1 MMFRLLPCGTRSA
14 ATFAA
19 ATAFLCL
26 AALRS
31 AWRLLLAAALV
42 LAFAGIAGTAAAQP
56 ADAQREPLRVSRQ
69 PHGLQAVQRLQVF
82 EDQSRSLGI
91 EQVRTPAQEARFVY
105 PDAPLRGKES
115 DRVLWFKLQMQ
126 LADPADA
133 PREWLMLV
141 PTVSTHE
148 LRFYGPYDENGH
160 ALAEPVVTGMR
171 HPWASR
177 PAASEQMA
185 WRFKLP
191 GPGTYTAYFRV
202 ESTFAR
208 IYDVTLWDPAD
219 YLQSTQDKRMFD
231 GVSYGVLIG
240 LMVYGLVLFKVFGEG
255 LYGFYMLS
263 CACGVLALGSINGH
277 ALRYPFA
284 HWPAAAGFAYTAGP
298 ALWAIC
304 KLQFGRRLLRL
315 RHFAPRLD
323 WLVQAFTV
331 ALVLAIPYA
340 NWGAH
345 PLMTFQLVQVSVVA
359 STVVMVIG
367 ALLAMR
373 RRYWPAVLYFFG
385 VALLL
390 GGVGAIVIASW
401 GWIEWAPNQMNIS
414 QGALVAELI
423 VFAVAMG
430 SRLQLVLRS
439 EQALTARTQQLVE
452 ALGTDALTGAAS
464 RAGFESRGEECLQAR
479 RPFALMLLDLN
490 GFKGVNDAHGHAAGD
505 QVLIAIAQRLRQQ
518 LRPDDVVA
526 RLGGDEFAVLVRGT
540 PTREAL
546 SLLARRMVDA
556 GTQPVDYEGRSVAVG
571 MSLGIACHPADGDT
585 LARLL
590 RSADR
595 AMYHVKQHRE
605 GPSFT
610 FAAELATHLA
620 AMGTPQSHPARLE
633 ARGPGGHSAPDRL

>member
-1 MMFRLLPCGTRSA
+1 MMSRLFPCGTADPR
-14 ATFAA
+14 
-19 ATAFLCL
+19 
-26 AALRS
+26 R
-31 AWRLLLAAALV
+31 AWRLLVAAALA
-42 LAFAGIAGTAAAQP
+42 LFLSAIAVAQP
-56 ADAQREPLRVSRQ
+56 AGNDAQRGPLQIRHQ
-69 PHGLQAVQRLQVF
+69 PNGLPAVQQLQVF
-82 EDQSRSLGI
+82 EDKTRSLDI
-91 EQVRTPAQEARFVY
+91 EQVRTPPQEARFAF
-105 PDAPLRGKES
+105 PDDPLRGKES
-115 DRVLWFKLQMQ
+115 DRVLWFKLQMR

-133 PREWLMLV
+133 AREWLMLV
-141 PTVSTHE
+141 PTVSTHD
-148 LRFYGPYDENGH
+148 LRFYGPYDEDGH
-160 ALAEPVVTGMR
+160 ALAAPVTTGMR
-171 HPWASR
+171 YPWASR

-185 WRFKLP
+185 WRFRLP
-191 GPGTYTAYFRV
+191 GPGTYTVYFRV

-208 IYDVTLWDPAD
+208 IYDVSVWDPAD

-263 CACGVLALGSINGH
+263 CACGVLALASINGH

-315 RHFAPRLD
+315 RHFAPPLD

-331 ALVLAIPYA
+331 ALALAIPYA

-345 PLMTFQLVQVSVVA
+345 PLMTFRLVQISVVA

-367 ALLAMR
+367 ALIAMR

-390 GGVGAIVIASW
+390 AGIGAIVVASW
-401 GWIEWAPNQMNIS
+401 GWIEWAPNQMNVS

-464 RAGFESRGEECLQAR
+464 RAGFESRGEEWLHQGQ
-479 RPFALMLLDLN
+479 PFALMLLDLD

-518 LRPDDVVA
+518 LRKDDVVA
-526 RLGGDEFAVLVRGT
+526 RLGGDEFAVLVLGA
-540 PTREAL
+540 PSREVL
-546 SLLARRMVDA
+546 SLMARRMIEA
-556 GTQPVDYEGRSVAVG
+556 GSQPVEYEGRSVTVG
-571 MSLGIACHPADGDT
+571 MSLGIACRPGDGDT

-590 RSADR
+590 RAADR
-595 AMYHVKQHRE
+595 AMYHVKQHDA
-605 GPSFT
+605 GPSFM
-610 FAAELATHLA
+610 FASDLA
-620 AMGTPQSHPARLE
+620 AAAAAASAGGTQQNHQAL
-633 ARGPGGHSAPDRL
+633 SA

>member
-1 MMFRLLPCGTRSA
+1 MMSRLFPCGTADPR
-14 ATFAA
+14 
-19 ATAFLCL
+19 
-26 AALRS
+26 R
-31 AWRLLLAAALV
+31 AWRLLVAAALA
-42 LAFAGIAGTAAAQP
+42 LFLSAIAAAQP
-56 ADAQREPLRVSRQ
+56 AGNDAQRGPLQIRHQ
-69 PHGLQAVQRLQVF
+69 PNGLPAVQQLQVF
-82 EDQSRSLGI
+82 EDKTRSLDI
-91 EQVRTPAQEARFVY
+91 EQVRTPPQEARFAF
-105 PDAPLRGKES
+105 PDDPLRGKES
-115 DRVLWFKLQMQ
+115 DRVLWFKLQMR

-133 PREWLMLV
+133 AREWLMLV
-141 PTVSTHE
+141 PTVSTHD
-148 LRFYGPYDENGH
+148 LRFYGPYDEDGR
-160 ALAEPVVTGMR
+160 ALAAPVTTGMR
-171 HPWASR
+171 YPWASR

-185 WRFKLP
+185 WRFRLP
-191 GPGTYTAYFRV
+191 GPGTYTVYFRV

-208 IYDVTLWDPAD
+208 IYDVSVWDPAD

-263 CACGVLALGSINGH
+263 CACGVLALASINGH

-315 RHFAPRLD
+315 RHFAPPLD

-331 ALVLAIPYA
+331 ALALAIPYA

-345 PLMTFQLVQVSVVA
+345 PLMTFRLVQISVVA

-367 ALLAMR
+367 ALIAMR

-390 GGVGAIVIASW
+390 AGIGAIVVASW
-401 GWIEWAPNQMNIS
+401 GWIEWAPNQMNVS
-414 QGALVAELI
+414 QGALVAVLI

-464 RAGFESRGEECLQAR
+464 RAGFESRGEEWLHQGQ
-479 RPFALMLLDLN
+479 PFALMLLDLD

-518 LRPDDVVA
+518 LRKDDVVA
-526 RLGGDEFAVLVRGT
+526 RLGGDEFAVLVLGA
-540 PTREAL
+540 PSREVL
-546 SLLARRMVDA
+546 SLMARRMIEA
-556 GTQPVDYEGRSVAVG
+556 GSQPVEYEGRSVTVG
-571 MSLGIACHPADGDT
+571 MSLGIACRPGDGDT

-590 RSADR
+590 RAADR
-595 AMYHVKQHRE
+595 AMYHVKQHDA
-605 GPSFT
+605 GPSFM
-610 FAAELATHLA
+610 FASDLA
-620 AMGTPQSHPARLE
+620 AAAAAASAGGTQQNHQAL
-633 ARGPGGHSAPDRL
+633 SA

>member
-1 MMFRLLPCGTRSA
+1 MMSRLFPCGTADPR
-14 ATFAA
+14 
-19 ATAFLCL
+19 
-26 AALRS
+26 R
-31 AWRLLLAAALV
+31 AWRLLVAAALA
-42 LAFAGIAGTAAAQP
+42 LFLSAIAAAQP
-56 ADAQREPLRVSRQ
+56 AGNDAQRGPLQIRHQ
-69 PHGLQAVQRLQVF
+69 PNGLPAVQQLQVF
-82 EDQSRSLGI
+82 EDKTRSLDI
-91 EQVRTPAQEARFVY
+91 EQVRTPPQEARFAF
-105 PDAPLRGKES
+105 PDDPLRGKES
-115 DRVLWFKLQMQ
+115 DRVLWFKLQMR

-133 PREWLMLV
+133 AREWLMLV
-141 PTVSTHE
+141 PTVSTHD
-148 LRFYGPYDENGH
+148 LRFYGPYDEDGR
-160 ALAEPVVTGMR
+160 ALAAPVTTGMR
-171 HPWASR
+171 YPWASR

-185 WRFKLP
+185 WRFRLP
-191 GPGTYTAYFRV
+191 GPGTYTVYFRV

-208 IYDVTLWDPAD
+208 IYDVSVWEPAD

-263 CACGVLALGSINGH
+263 CACGVLALASINGH

-315 RHFAPRLD
+315 RHFAPPLD

-331 ALVLAIPYA
+331 ALALAIPYA

-345 PLMTFQLVQVSVVA
+345 PLMTFRLVQISVVA

-367 ALLAMR
+367 ALIAMR

-390 GGVGAIVIASW
+390 AGIGAIVVASW
-401 GWIEWAPNQMNIS
+401 GWIEWAPNQMNVS

-464 RAGFESRGEECLQAR
+464 RAGFESRGEEWLHQGQ
-479 RPFALMLLDLN
+479 PFALMLLDLD

-518 LRPDDVVA
+518 LRKDDVVA
-526 RLGGDEFAVLVRGT
+526 RLGGDEFAVLVLGA
-540 PTREAL
+540 PSREVL
-546 SLLARRMVDA
+546 SLMARRMIEA
-556 GTQPVDYEGRSVAVG
+556 GSQPVEYEGRSVTVG
-571 MSLGIACHPADGDT
+571 MSLGIACRPGDGDT

-590 RSADR
+590 RAADR
-595 AMYHVKQHRE
+595 AMYHVKQHDA
-605 GPSFT
+605 GPSFM
-610 FAAELATHLA
+610 FASDLA
-620 AMGTPQSHPARLE
+620 AAAAAASAGGTQQNHQAL
-633 ARGPGGHSAPDRL
+633 SA

>member
-1 MMFRLLPCGTRSA
+1 MMSRLFPCGTADPR
-14 ATFAA
+14 
-19 ATAFLCL
+19 
-26 AALRS
+26 R
-31 AWRLLLAAALV
+31 AWRLLVAAALA
-42 LAFAGIAGTAAAQP
+42 LFLSAIAVAQP
-56 ADAQREPLRVSRQ
+56 AGNDAQRGPLQIRHQ
-69 PHGLQAVQRLQVF
+69 PNGLPAVQQLQVF
-82 EDQSRSLGI
+82 EDKTRSLDI
-91 EQVRTPAQEARFVY
+91 EQVRTPPQEARFAF
-105 PDAPLRGKES
+105 PDDPLRGKES
-115 DRVLWFKLQMQ
+115 DRVLWFKLQMR

-133 PREWLMLV
+133 AREWLMLV
-141 PTVSTHE
+141 PTVSTHD
-148 LRFYGPYDENGH
+148 LRFYGPYDEDGR
-160 ALAEPVVTGMR
+160 ALAAPVTTGMR
-171 HPWASR
+171 YPWASR

-185 WRFKLP
+185 WRFRLP
-191 GPGTYTAYFRV
+191 GPGTYTVYFRV

-208 IYDVTLWDPAD
+208 IYDVSVWDPAD

-263 CACGVLALGSINGH
+263 CACGVLALASINGH

-315 RHFAPRLD
+315 RHFAPPLD

-331 ALVLAIPYA
+331 ALALAIPYA

-345 PLMTFQLVQVSVVA
+345 PLMTFRLVQISVVA

-367 ALLAMR
+367 ALIAMR

-390 GGVGAIVIASW
+390 AGIGAIVVASW
-401 GWIEWAPNQMNIS
+401 GWIEWAPNQMNVS

-464 RAGFESRGEECLQAR
+464 RAGFESRGEEWLHQGQ
-479 RPFALMLLDLN
+479 PFALMLLDLD

-518 LRPDDVVA
+518 LRKDDVVA
-526 RLGGDEFAVLVRGT
+526 RLGGDEFAVLVLGA
-540 PTREAL
+540 PSREVL
-546 SLLARRMVDA
+546 SLMARRMIEA
-556 GTQPVDYEGRSVAVG
+556 GSQPVEYEGRSVTVG
-571 MSLGIACHPADGDT
+571 MSLGIACRPGDGDT

-590 RSADR
+590 RAADR
-595 AMYHVKQHRE
+595 AMYHVKQHDA
-605 GPSFT
+605 GPSFM
-610 FAAELATHLA
+610 FASDLA
-620 AMGTPQSHPARLE
+620 AAAAAAASAGGTQQNHQAL
-633 ARGPGGHSAPDRL
+633 SA

>member
-1 MMFRLLPCGTRSA
+1 MMFRLLQCGPRGANPLRAASRFPCLRMLLAVALGLLLLS
-14 ATFAA
+14 TFAA
-19 ATAFLCL
+19 A
-26 AALRS
+26 
-31 AWRLLLAAALV
+31 
-42 LAFAGIAGTAAAQP
+42 QP
-56 ADAQREPLRVSRQ
+56 TDATRPPLSVERQ
-69 PHGLQAVQRLQVF
+69 PNGLPAVQHLQVF
-82 EDQSRSLGI
+82 EDETRSLGI
-91 EQVRTPAQEARFVY
+91 EQVRAPSQQGRFAF
-105 PDAPLRGKES
+105 PDDPLRGKES
-115 DRVLWFKLQMQ
+115 DRVLWFKLQMR

-133 PREWLMLV
+133 ADAAREWLMLV
-141 PTVSTHE
+141 PTVSTHD
-148 LRFYGPYDENGH
+148 LRFYGPFDENGR
-160 ALAEPVVTGMR
+160 ALAAPVTTGMR
-171 HPWASR
+171 YPWASR

-185 WRFKLP
+185 WRFHLP

-208 IYDVTLWDPAD
+208 IYDVTVWDPAD

-231 GVSYGVLIG
+231 GVTYGILIG

-284 HWPAAAGFAYTAGP
+284 HWPEAAGFAYTAGP

-315 RHFAPRLD
+315 RHFAPPLD
-323 WLVQAFTV
+323 WLVQAFTL
-331 ALVLAIPYA
+331 ALALAIPYA

-345 PLMTFQLVQVSVVA
+345 PLMTFRLVQISVMA

-367 ALLAMR
+367 ALIAMR

-390 GGVGAIVIASW
+390 GGVGAIVVASW

-439 EQALTARTQQLVE
+439 EQALTERTQQLVE
-452 ALGTDALTGAAS
+452 ALGTDALTGASS
-464 RAGFESRGEECLQAR
+464 RAGFESRGEEWLQR
-479 RPFALMLLDLN
+479 QQPFALMLLDLD

-505 QVLIAIAQRLRQQ
+505 AVLIAIAQRLRQQ
-518 LRPDDVVA
+518 LRKDDVVA
-526 RLGGDEFAVLVRGT
+526 RFGGDEFAVLVMGT
-540 PTREAL
+540 PTRDAL
-546 SLLARRMVDA
+546 SQMALRMIEA
-556 GTQPVDYEGRSVAVG
+556 GRQPVDYEGRDVSVG
-571 MSLGIACHPADGDT
+571 MSLGVACSPGDGDT

-595 AMYHVKQHRE
+595 AMYHVKQR
-605 GPSFT
+605 GTAPSFM
-610 FAAELATHLA
+610 FAADLA
-620 AMGTPQSHPARLE
+620 ATD
-633 ARGPGGHSAPDRL
+633 APRSQPVPLDAQRPDGDTALGSR

>member
-1 MMFRLLPCGTRSA
+1 MMSRLFPCGTADPR
-14 ATFAA
+14 
-19 ATAFLCL
+19 
-26 AALRS
+26 R
-31 AWRLLLAAALV
+31 AWRLLVAAALA
-42 LAFAGIAGTAAAQP
+42 LFLSAIAAAQP
-56 ADAQREPLRVSRQ
+56 AGNDAQRGPLQIRHQ
-69 PHGLQAVQRLQVF
+69 PNGLPAVQQLQVF
-82 EDQSRSLGI
+82 EDKTRSLDI
-91 EQVRTPAQEARFVY
+91 EQVRTPPQEARFAF
-105 PDAPLRGKES
+105 PDDPLRGKES
-115 DRVLWFKLQMQ
+115 DRVLWFKLQMR

-133 PREWLMLV
+133 AREWLMLV
-141 PTVSTHE
+141 PTVSTHD
-148 LRFYGPYDENGH
+148 LRFYGPYDEDGH
-160 ALAEPVVTGMR
+160 ALAAPVTTGMR
-171 HPWASR
+171 YPWASR

-185 WRFKLP
+185 WRFRLP
-191 GPGTYTAYFRV
+191 GPGTYTVYFRV

-208 IYDVTLWDPAD
+208 IYDVSVWDPAD

-263 CACGVLALGSINGH
+263 CACGVLALASINGH

-315 RHFAPRLD
+315 RHFAPPLD

-331 ALVLAIPYA
+331 ALALAIPYA

-345 PLMTFQLVQVSVVA
+345 PLMTFRLVQISVVA

-367 ALLAMR
+367 ALIAMR

-390 GGVGAIVIASW
+390 AGIGAIVVASW
-401 GWIEWAPNQMNIS
+401 GWIEWAPNQMNVS

-464 RAGFESRGEECLQAR
+464 RAGFESRGEEWLHQGQ
-479 RPFALMLLDLN
+479 PFALMLLDLD

-518 LRPDDVVA
+518 LRKDDVVA
-526 RLGGDEFAVLVRGT
+526 RLGGDEFAVLVLGA
-540 PTREAL
+540 PSREVL
-546 SLLARRMVDA
+546 SLMARRMIEA
-556 GTQPVDYEGRSVAVG
+556 GSQPVEYEGRSVTVG
-571 MSLGIACHPADGDT
+571 MSLGIACRPGDGDT

-590 RSADR
+590 RAADR
-595 AMYHVKQHRE
+595 AMYHVKQHDA
-605 GPSFT
+605 GPSFM
-610 FAAELATHLA
+610 FASDLA
-620 AMGTPQSHPARLE
+620 AAAAASAGGTQQNHQAL
-633 ARGPGGHSAPDRL
+633 SA

>member
-1 MMFRLLPCGTRSA
+1 MMFRLLPRGTHR
-14 ATFAA
+14 ATTRAA
-19 ATAFLCL
+19 AHVFLCI
-26 AALRS
+26 AALRR
-31 AWRLLLAAALV
+31 AWRLLLAAALALV
-42 LAFAGIAGTAAAQP
+42 LSGIGMAAAEAQP

-69 PHGLQAVQRLQVF
+69 PQGLQAVQRLQVF
-82 EDQSRSLGI
+82 EDESRSLRI
-91 EQVRTPAQEARFVY
+91 EQVRTPAQEARFAY

-148 LRFYGPYDENGH
+148 LRFYGPYDENGQ

-208 IYDVTLWDPAD
+208 IYDVKVWDPAD

-263 CACGVLALGSINGH
+263 CACGVLALASINGH

-331 ALVLAIPYA
+331 ALALAIPYA

-367 ALLAMR
+367 ALIAMR

-401 GWIEWAPNQMNIS
+401 GWIEWAPNQMNIT

-464 RAGFESRGEECLQAR
+464 RAGFESRGEEWLLAR
-479 RPFALMLLDLN
+479 QPFALMLLDLD

-505 QVLIAIAQRLRQQ
+505 QVLMAIAQRLRQQ
-518 LRPDDVVA
+518 LRQDDLVA

-540 PTREAL
+540 QTREVM
-546 SLLARRMVDA
+546 SLMARRMIDA
-556 GTQPVDYEGRSVAVG
+556 GTQPVHYEGRSVAVG
-571 MSLGIACHPADGDT
+571 MSLGIACHPGDGDT

-605 GPSFT
+605 GPSFI
-610 FAAELATHLA
+610 FAADLAAHLA
-620 AMGTPQSHPARLE
+620 AMGTPQTQPARLE
-633 ARGPGGHSAPDRL
+633 AQGANGQTAL

>member
-1 MMFRLLPCGTRSA
+1 MMSRLFPCGTADPR
-14 ATFAA
+14 
-19 ATAFLCL
+19 
-26 AALRS
+26 R
-31 AWRLLLAAALV
+31 AWRLLVAAALA
-42 LAFAGIAGTAAAQP
+42 LFLSAIAAAQP
-56 ADAQREPLRVSRQ
+56 AGNDAQRGPLQIRHQ
-69 PHGLQAVQRLQVF
+69 PNGLPAVQQLQVF
-82 EDQSRSLGI
+82 EDKTRSLDI
-91 EQVRTPAQEARFVY
+91 EQVRTPPQEARFAF
-105 PDAPLRGKES
+105 PDDPLRGKES
-115 DRVLWFKLQMQ
+115 DRVLWFKLQMR

-133 PREWLMLV
+133 AREWLMLV
-141 PTVSTHE
+141 PTVSTHD
-148 LRFYGPYDENGH
+148 LRFYGPYDEDGR
-160 ALAEPVVTGMR
+160 ALAAPVTTGMR
-171 HPWASR
+171 YPWASR

-185 WRFKLP
+185 WRFRLP
-191 GPGTYTAYFRV
+191 GPGTYTVYFRV

-208 IYDVTLWDPAD
+208 IYDVSVWDPAD

-263 CACGVLALGSINGH
+263 CACGVLALASINGH
-277 ALRYPFA
+277 ALRSPFA

-315 RHFAPRLD
+315 RHFAPPLD

-331 ALVLAIPYA
+331 ALALAIPYA

-345 PLMTFQLVQVSVVA
+345 PLMTFRLVQISVVA

-367 ALLAMR
+367 ALIAMR

-390 GGVGAIVIASW
+390 AGIGAIVVASW
-401 GWIEWAPNQMNIS
+401 GWIEWAPNQMNVS

-464 RAGFESRGEECLQAR
+464 RAGFESRGEEWLHQGQ
-479 RPFALMLLDLN
+479 PFALMLLDLD

-518 LRPDDVVA
+518 LRKDDVVA
-526 RLGGDEFAVLVRGT
+526 RLGGDEFAVLVLGA
-540 PTREAL
+540 PSREVL
-546 SLLARRMVDA
+546 SLMARRMIEA
-556 GTQPVDYEGRSVAVG
+556 GSQPVEYEGRSVTVG
-571 MSLGIACHPADGDT
+571 MSLGIACRPGDGDT

-590 RSADR
+590 RAADR
-595 AMYHVKQHRE
+595 AMYHVKQHDA
-605 GPSFT
+605 GPSFM
-610 FAAELATHLA
+610 FASDLA
-620 AMGTPQSHPARLE
+620 AAAAAASAGGTQQNHQAL
-633 ARGPGGHSAPDRL
+633 SA

>member
-1 MMFRLLPCGTRSA
+1 MMSRLFLRGAADTR
-14 ATFAA
+14 
-19 ATAFLCL
+19 LV
-26 AALRS
+26 
-31 AWRLLLAAALV
+31 WRLLVAAALALFLSAV
-42 LAFAGIAGTAAAQP
+42 AAAQP
-56 ADAQREPLRVSRQ
+56 AGDAQRGPLLIRHQ
-69 PHGLQAVQRLQVF
+69 PNGLPAVRHLQVF
-82 EDQSRSLGI
+82 EDKTRSLSI
-91 EQVRTPAQEARFVY
+91 EQVRTPPQEARFAF
-105 PDAPLRGKES
+105 PDDPLRGKES
-115 DRVLWFKLQMQ
+115 DRVLWFKLQMR
-126 LADPADA
+126 LADPAEA
-133 PREWLMLV
+133 SREWLMLV
-141 PTVSTHE
+141 PTVSTHD
-148 LRFYGPYDENGH
+148 LRFYGPYDADGH
-160 ALAEPVVTGMR
+160 ALAAPVTTGMR
-171 HPWASR
+171 YPWASR

-185 WRFKLP
+185 WRFRLP
-191 GPGTYTAYFRV
+191 GPGTYDVYFRV

-208 IYDVTLWDPAD
+208 IYDVSVWDPAD

-231 GVSYGVLIG
+231 GVTYGVLIG

-315 RHFAPRLD
+315 RHFAPPLD

-331 ALVLAIPYA
+331 ALALAIPYA

-345 PLMTFQLVQVSVVA
+345 PLMTFRLVQISVIA

-367 ALLAMR
+367 ALIAMR

-390 GGVGAIVIASW
+390 GGIGAIVVASW
-401 GWIEWAPNQMNIS
+401 GWIEWAPNQMNVS

-464 RAGFESRGEECLQAR
+464 RAGFESRGEELLDKGQ
-479 RPFALMLLDLN
+479 PFALMLLDLD

-505 QVLIAIAQRLRQQ
+505 QVLIAIAQRLRAQ
-518 LRPDDVVA
+518 LRKDDVVA
-526 RLGGDEFAVLVRGT
+526 RLGGDEFAVLVLGT
-540 PTREAL
+540 PSRDAM
-546 SLLARRMVDA
+546 SLMARRMIEA
-556 GTQPVDYEGRSVAVG
+556 GSQPVEYEGRSVTVG
-571 MSLGIACHPADGDT
+571 MSLGIACRPGDGDT

-590 RSADR
+590 RAADR
-595 AMYHVKQHRE
+595 AMYHVKQHRA
-605 GPSFT
+605 GPAFT
-610 FAAELATHLA
+610 FASDLA
-620 AMGTPQSHPARLE
+620 AQPGSLSADVIPLE
-633 ARGPGGHSAPDRL
+633 RTG

>member
-1 MMFRLLPCGTRSA
+1 MMSRLFPCGTADPR
-14 ATFAA
+14 
-19 ATAFLCL
+19 
-26 AALRS
+26 R
-31 AWRLLLAAALV
+31 AWRLLVAAALA
-42 LAFAGIAGTAAAQP
+42 LFLSAIAAAQP
-56 ADAQREPLRVSRQ
+56 AGNDAQRGPLQIRHQ
-69 PHGLQAVQRLQVF
+69 PNGLPAVQQLQVF
-82 EDQSRSLGI
+82 EDKTRSLDI
-91 EQVRTPAQEARFVY
+91 EQVRTPPQEARFAF
-105 PDAPLRGKES
+105 PDDPLRGKES
-115 DRVLWFKLQMQ
+115 DRVLWFKLQMR

-133 PREWLMLV
+133 AREWLMLV
-141 PTVSTHE
+141 PTVSTHD
-148 LRFYGPYDENGH
+148 LRFYGPYDEDGR
-160 ALAEPVVTGMR
+160 ALAAPVTTGMR
-171 HPWASR
+171 YPWASR

-185 WRFKLP
+185 WRFRLP
-191 GPGTYTAYFRV
+191 GPGTYTVYFRV

-208 IYDVTLWDPAD
+208 IYDVSVWDPAD

-263 CACGVLALGSINGH
+263 CACGVLALASINGH

-315 RHFAPRLD
+315 RHFAPPLD

-331 ALVLAIPYA
+331 ALALAIPYA

-345 PLMTFQLVQVSVVA
+345 PLMTFRLVQISVVA

-367 ALLAMR
+367 ALIAMR

-390 GGVGAIVIASW
+390 AGIGAIVVASW
-401 GWIEWAPNQMNIS
+401 GWIEWAPNQMNVS

-464 RAGFESRGEECLQAR
+464 RAGFESRGEEWLHQGQ
-479 RPFALMLLDLN
+479 PFALMLLDLD

-518 LRPDDVVA
+518 LRKDDVVA
-526 RLGGDEFAVLVRGT
+526 RLGGDEFAVLVLGA
-540 PTREAL
+540 PSREVL
-546 SLLARRMVDA
+546 SLMARRMIEA
-556 GTQPVDYEGRSVAVG
+556 GSQPVEYEGRSVTVG
-571 MSLGIACHPADGDT
+571 MSLGIACRPGDGDT

-590 RSADR
+590 RAADR
-595 AMYHVKQHRE
+595 AMYHVKQHDA
-605 GPSFT
+605 GPSFM
-610 FAAELATHLA
+610 FASDLA
-620 AMGTPQSHPARLE
+620 AAAAAASAGGTQQNHQAL
-633 ARGPGGHSAPDRL
+633 SA

>member
-1 MMFRLLPCGTRSA
+1 MMSRLFLRGAADTR
-14 ATFAA
+14 
-19 ATAFLCL
+19 L
-26 AALRS
+26 
-31 AWRLLLAAALV
+31 AWRLLVAAALALFLSAV
-42 LAFAGIAGTAAAQP
+42 AAAQP
-56 ADAQREPLRVSRQ
+56 AGDAQRGPLLIRHQ
-69 PHGLQAVQRLQVF
+69 PNGLPAVRHLQVF
-82 EDQSRSLGI
+82 EDKTRSLSI
-91 EQVRTPAQEARFVY
+91 EQVRTPPQEARFAF
-105 PDAPLRGKES
+105 PDDPLRGKES
-115 DRVLWFKLQMQ
+115 DRVLWFKLQMR
-126 LADPADA
+126 LADPAEA
-133 PREWLMLV
+133 SREWLMLV
-141 PTVSTHE
+141 PTVSTHD
-148 LRFYGPYDENGH
+148 LRFYGPYDADGH
-160 ALAEPVVTGMR
+160 ALAAPVTTGMR
-171 HPWASR
+171 YPWASR

-185 WRFKLP
+185 WRFRLP
-191 GPGTYTAYFRV
+191 GPGTYDVYFRV

-208 IYDVTLWDPAD
+208 IYDVSVWDPAD

-231 GVSYGVLIG
+231 GVTYGVLIG

-315 RHFAPRLD
+315 RHFAPPLD

-331 ALVLAIPYA
+331 ALALAIPYA

-345 PLMTFQLVQVSVVA
+345 PLMTFRLVQISVIA

-367 ALLAMR
+367 ALIAMR

-390 GGVGAIVIASW
+390 GGIGAIVVASW
-401 GWIEWAPNQMNIS
+401 GWIEWAPNQMNVS

-464 RAGFESRGEECLQAR
+464 RAGFESRGEELLDKGQ
-479 RPFALMLLDLN
+479 PFALMLLDLD

-505 QVLIAIAQRLRQQ
+505 QVLIAIAQRLRAQ
-518 LRPDDVVA
+518 LRKDDVVA
-526 RLGGDEFAVLVRGT
+526 RLGGDEFAVLVLGT
-540 PTREAL
+540 PSRDAM
-546 SLLARRMVDA
+546 SLMARRMIEA
-556 GTQPVDYEGRSVAVG
+556 GSQPVEYEGRSVTVG
-571 MSLGIACHPADGDT
+571 MSLGIACRPGDGDT

-590 RSADR
+590 RAADR
-595 AMYHVKQHRE
+595 AMYHVKQQRG
-605 GPSFT
+605 GPAFT
-610 FAAELATHLA
+610 FASDLA
-620 AMGTPQSHPARLE
+620 AQPGSLSADVIPLE
-633 ARGPGGHSAPDRL
+633 RTG